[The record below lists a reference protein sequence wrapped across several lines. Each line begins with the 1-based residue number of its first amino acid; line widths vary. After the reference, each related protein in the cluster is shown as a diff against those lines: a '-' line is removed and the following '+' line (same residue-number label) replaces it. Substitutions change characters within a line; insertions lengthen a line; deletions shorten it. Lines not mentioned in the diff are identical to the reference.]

1 MDTSSKNICIID
13 DDPAVLRA
21 LTRLLDSAGFSANG
35 FDCPQRFFAQT
46 SLEAVNCV
54 IVDFAMP
61 FMNGLQVQQTLYE
74 SFRHCPV
81 IFLTGRA
88 DISTSVQAMKAGAID
103 FLVKPVDADALIKAV
118 QDALAY
124 NTTMLAR
131 YREWDTLNKRFIN
144 LTRREQQVF
153 SGVISGRL
161 NKQIAADLGTS
172 EKTIK
177 AHRAQVMEKMA
188 ASSLAE
194 LVHFADKLRN
204 RNEIGTKVQ

>member
-1 MDTSSKNICIID
+1 MDIQSKSICVID
-13 DDPAVLRA
+13 DEPAVLRA
-21 LTRLLDSAGFSANG
+21 LTRLLGSAGFTVHG
-35 FDCPQRFFAQT
+35 FDSPQQFFAQT
-46 SLEAVNCV
+46 DLGTVNCV
-54 IVDFAMP
+54 VVDFAMP
-61 FMNGLQVQQTLYE
+61 FMNGLQVQQTLHE

-81 IFLTGRA
+81 IFLTGHA

-118 QDALAY
+118 QDALIY
-124 NTTMLAR
+124 NETMLVR
-131 YREWDTLNKRFIN
+131 YREWDTLNRRFIN

-153 SGVISGRL
+153 SGVITGRL

-194 LVHFADKLRN
+194 LVHFAEQLRSGDV
-204 RNEIGTKVQ
+204 IGTKVQ

>member
-1 MDTSSKNICIID
+1 MKNICVID
-13 DDPAVLRA
+13 DDPVVLRA
-21 LTRLLDSAGFSANG
+21 LTRLLGSAGFAAHG
-35 FDCPQRFFAQT
+35 FDSPQQFFAQT
-46 SLEAVNCV
+46 DLDTVNCV
-54 IVDFAMP
+54 VVDFAMP
-61 FMNGLQVQQTLYE
+61 FMNGLQVQQTLHE

-103 FLVKPVDADALIKAV
+103 FLVKPVDADTLIEAV
-118 QDALAY
+118 HNALAY
-124 NTTMLAR
+124 NATMLVR
-131 YREWDTLNKRFIN
+131 YREWDMLNSRYIN

-153 SGVISGRL
+153 SGVITGQL

-177 AHRAQVMEKMA
+177 AHRAQVMQKMA

-194 LVHFADKLRN
+194 LVHFAERLRN
-204 RNEIGTKVQ
+204 AGVIGTKVQ